1 MRGLTADG
9 SHAAPGSRIPI
20 PAASVTLNLQVA
32 ATRAAH
38 GWPWGVLFINL
49 GVGVSAG
56 PARANANGDRDLRI
70 AGRREGNAVKVS
82 PSSNELKG

>member
-9 SHAAPGSRIPI
+9 DHAAPWEQDPI
-20 PAASVTLNLQVA
+20 PAAFMTVKLQVA
-32 ATRAAH
+32 ATRSAH
-38 GWPWGVLFINL
+38 GRPRGVLFVNL

-82 PSSNELKG
+82 ASSNELKG